1 LYFHYTNGTLSQIH
15 LLIPI
20 FLFMGVKFPDLDVIS
35 VFEHRKTLHSLTA
48 VLIIGGGIYLLSS
61 MYMGWGLQNVSY
73 IMLWPAGM
81 ILHMVQDMATPSGCA
96 LLYPFSGKKFRY
108 ARVGGTS
115 VSALII
121 TLAIAIA
128 ALAIID
134 LFLVPINV

>member
-1 LYFHYTNGTLSQIH
+1 M
-15 LLIPI
+15 IPI

-35 VFEHRKTLHSLTA
+35 VFEHRRTLHSLTA

-61 MYMGWGLQNVSY
+61 MYMGWDLRNISY

-81 ILHMVQDMATPSGCA
+81 ILHMAQDMATPSGCA
-96 LLYPFSGKKFRY
+96 LLYPFSKKKFRY

-115 VSALII
+115 FSALII
-121 TLAIAIA
+121 TLAIATF

-134 LFLVPINV
+134 FFLIPINI